1 MGQADPRP
9 ELPAGLT
16 GPRSAAAFSVQ
27 TLFTQH
33 RRSRRRGAAP
43 GTHPRSRPRVP
54 QQDPAAGCQAKLVP
68 SPVLQPP
75 PTQPRPKP
83 AAPAQRLF
91 ACLRSALNFDFVSKQ
106 PGETKTDGERCFLK
120 ARAPAASVWPW
131 GWRKD
136 ESHPGRTRGSAA
148 QGTAEGA
155 GEAWVCR
162 SSSGS
167 LPGDPRAVAR
177 STARSPVEQGHYYE
191 RFLCTSEV
199 SLANCTDRPSQSERW
214 SSTPRLPR
222 DRESLAPRAAKAAPN
237 PADGRCPDQ
246 RSGCECQGRGIPI
259 APRCHPEE
267 PVALLPS
274 TRPLLL

>member
-1 MGQADPRP
+1 MPGRPLRRVFRADAIHPAPPFSPERSSPGHTPTLSASRPTAGPGCGVPGEAGPEPRP
-9 ELPAGLT
+9 PAPLQHSQDPSRWLQPNACSRALDQPSTSTLFQSSQGRLKLT
-16 GPRSAAAFSVQ
+16 G
-27 TLFTQH
+27 
-33 RRSRRRGAAP
+33 
-43 GTHPRSRPRVP
+43 
-54 QQDPAAGCQAKLVP
+54 K
-68 SPVLQPP
+68 
-75 PTQPRPKP
+75 
-83 AAPAQRLF
+83 
-91 ACLRSALNFDFVSKQ
+91 
-106 PGETKTDGERCFLK
+106 RCFLK

-148 QGTAEGA
+148 QGMAEGA

-259 APRCHPEE
+259 APRCRPEE